1 MFEIVGLLIG
11 IIATIVICSIAFIAI
26 KALREWSKNNKLPVK
41 SMKSKVLAKNSET
54 TYHNSNNDNFSSSS
68 MTIRTITFQD
78 SLNNTR
84 HVFRVRRDVFDLTVE
99 GDVGTLVHQGT
110 RFHSFNIGQ

>member
-41 SMKSKVLAKNSET
+41 SKVLAKNSET

-68 MTIRTITFQD
+68 RTVRTITFQD

-84 HVFRVRRDVFDLTVE
+84 RVFRVRRDVFDLTVE

-110 RFHSFNIGQ
+110 RFHSFNICQ